1 MKRCTLLCCPPFQL
15 IFMVGTFSLCVSK
28 TDLSDASAF
37 GFRFK
42 FPVFRCCLLT
52 SCKAGDLAASGH
64 FCCNFWPNA
73 PPPQPRCLQLDGV
86 VRCDSIPCASC
97 LGGPAVGSVS
107 LTRLWAAARS
117 HWAPL
122 CASSGAFWSRVTCC
136 CLPPP
141 TRAHPGRSVCQIQE

>member
-1 MKRCTLLCCPPFQL
+1 MLQCLVFVLNFHLQMLFIDFLQGRRLGCLRPFLLWFLAKCSPP
-15 IFMVGTFSLCVSK
+15 
-28 TDLSDASAF
+28 
-37 GFRFK
+37 
-42 FPVFRCCLLT
+42 
-52 SCKAGDLAASGH
+52 
-64 FCCNFWPNA
+64 
-73 PPPQPRCLQLDGV
+73 PRCLQLDGV

-107 LTRLWAAARS
+107 LTRLWGAARSHWAAARS

-141 TRAHPGRSVCQIQE
+141 TRAHPHTGGPCVRPRSELAPFLIRPPGS